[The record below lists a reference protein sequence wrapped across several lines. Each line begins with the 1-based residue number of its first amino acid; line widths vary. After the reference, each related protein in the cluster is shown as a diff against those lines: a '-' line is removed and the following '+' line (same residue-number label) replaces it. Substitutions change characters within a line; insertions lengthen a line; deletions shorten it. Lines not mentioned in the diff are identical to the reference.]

1 MKFVLHKTRTIA
13 SVMGLSI
20 EFEKNVPTFVP
31 PYMYQEIIAAGGVP
45 ESELSDDDMKTGNP
59 DEPFDPAVRKE
70 QLIAAFERIVL
81 RGTREDFTA
90 GGTPHN
96 AVMTKELGWVLPTK
110 ERDVAWA
117 EFKVGSK
124 D

>member
-1 MKFVLHKTRTIA
+1 MKFVMPRTRTIA

-20 EFEKNVPTFVP
+20 EFEKNVPTLVP
-31 PYMYQEIIAAGGVP
+31 PYMYQEVIAAGAVP
-45 ESELSDDDMKTGNP
+45 ESELSDDDLKTGNP
-59 DEPFDPAVRKE
+59 NEPIDPAARKE
-70 QLIAAFERIVL
+70 RLMSAFERIVL
-81 RGTREDFTA
+81 RNVREEFTA

-96 AVMTKELGWVLPTK
+96 AVVAKELGWAATTK

-117 EFKVGSK
+117 EFKAGSK

>member
-1 MKFVLHKTRTIA
+1 MKFVMPRTRTIA

-20 EFEKNVPTFVP
+20 EFEKNVPTAVP

-45 ESELSDDDMKTGNP
+45 ENELTEDELKTGNP
-59 DEPFDPAVRKE
+59 DELLDPTQRK
-70 QLIAAFERIVL
+70 AALMGAFTQIVL
-81 RGTREDFTA
+81 RNIREEFTA

-110 ERDVAWA
+110 ERDIAWA
-117 EFKVGSK
+117 EFKAGK
-124 D
+124 TE